1 MLGTIVD
8 LLERKTK
15 GSFHQLLPEFAAH
28 DTVAFKSYMRMDF
41 EHFSKVTDY
50 LSERLHGQSNEGL
63 RKASLNMLF
72 SGQIVICSK
81 CPTSLTSNNS
91 CVPPYFESARNTR
104 HASRFSKK
112 FLMLMQLTNLHY
124 FST

>member
-41 EHFSKVTDY
+41 EHFSKAVDY
-50 LSERLHGQSNEGL
+50 LSERIHGQSNEGL
-63 RKASLNMLF
+63 CKASLNVLF
-72 SGQIVICSK
+72 SGQIVIFSK
-81 CPTSLTSNNS
+81 CPTALTSNTS
-91 CVPPYFESARNTR
+91 CD
-104 HASRFSKK
+104 ASMF
-112 FLMLMQLTNLHY
+112 
-124 FST
+124 